1 MRNCAKSAFRNQLD
15 NIQDLYVHYLHEAEH
30 MSTVN
35 ISFNPDLL
43 RQIDE
48 VAQEESRSR
57 SELLR
62 EAARA
67 YIERK
72 RRWAQIFKIGAQT
85 AKSRGI
91 TPEDLEQEIRSYR
104 ASQQK

>member
-1 MRNCAKSAFRNQLD
+1 
-15 NIQDLYVHYLHEAEH
+15 

-35 ISFNPDLL
+35 ISFSDKLL
-43 RQIDE
+43 KEIDK

-62 EAARA
+62 EAARS

-72 RRWAQIFKIGAQT
+72 RRWSRIFEAGVQT
-85 AKSRGI
+85 GRAKGL
-91 TPEDLEQEIRSYR
+91 TPDVIEKEVTAYR
-104 ASQQK
+104 REKHK

>member
-1 MRNCAKSAFRNQLD
+1 
-15 NIQDLYVHYLHEAEH
+15 

-35 ISFNPDLL
+35 ISFSPKLL
-43 RQIDE
+43 KEIDK

-62 EAARA
+62 EAARS

-72 RRWAQIFKIGAQT
+72 RRWGRIFQTGAE
-85 AKSRGI
+85 AGRSKGI
-91 TPEDLEQEIRSYR
+91 TPDVIEREIASYR
-104 ASQQK
+104 REKRS

>member
-1 MRNCAKSAFRNQLD
+1 
-15 NIQDLYVHYLHEAEH
+15 

-35 ISFNPDLL
+35 ISFSDKLL
-43 RQIDE
+43 KEIDK

-62 EAARA
+62 EAARS

-72 RRWAQIFKIGAQT
+72 RRWARIFDAGAQT
-85 AKSRGI
+85 GRANALAPDVVDR
-91 TPEDLEQEIRSYR
+91 EIAAYR
-104 ASQQK
+104 REKRK

>member
-1 MRNCAKSAFRNQLD
+1 
-15 NIQDLYVHYLHEAEH
+15 

-35 ISFNPDLL
+35 ISFSEKLL
-43 RQIDE
+43 KEIDK

-62 EAARA
+62 EAARS

-72 RRWAQIFKIGAQT
+72 RRWARIFETGVQT
-85 AKSRGI
+85 GRAKGL
-91 TPEDLEQEIRSYR
+91 TPDIIDKEVAAYR
-104 ASQQK
+104 HEKRK